1 VKPRTIVSLE
11 QALTLPY
18 CTQRL
23 AHLGWRVIRVEST
36 PLPGQRTPGDPNRYV
51 GPPVAGPDRCAYFL
65 PPNAGKEAIT
75 LDLKATEGQALL
87 GRLLRDLPADVFAV
101 NTLPGRYEKLGVSYD
116 QLARFR
122 PDLIWVGISSLGPA
136 YPDFPGYDPAL
147 QALCGYMS
155 LTGEADGPPLLSG
168 VPLVD
173 LKAGDEAFSQI
184 LLALVERAETGRGK
198 RIDVSMAQAAVSWLV
213 TQLPQL
219 ELGKAPPGRTGNEH
233 REFVPVN
240 AYPTR
245 DGFVYLAV
253 GNDRQW
259 AKLTEIPGFEGL
271 AAEGRRS
278 NAGRQAERGLIHE
291 ALREI
296 TATRSTAELSQR
308 FTHVGL
314 VHAPIQP
321 LDEVARAPWVE
332 RERPSCPLPDGR
344 ELRLAPPAT
353 SPGGAPAAPLRLGPP
368 PGYGEH
374 TTRILA
380 EIGLAEAD
388 LEGLRQRGIIT

>member
-1 VKPRTIVSLE
+1 MQPRTIVSLE

-23 AHLGWRVIRVEST
+23 AHLGWRVIRVEPT

-51 GPPVAGPDRCAYFL
+51 GPPLGGPDRCAYFL

-75 LDLKATEGQALL
+75 LDLKTPEGQALL
-87 GRLLRDLPADVFAV
+87 GRLIRDLPADVFAV
-101 NTLPGRYEKLGVSYD
+101 NTLPGRYEKLGVSYE
-116 QLARFR
+116 QLRRYR
-122 PDLIWVGISSLGPA
+122 PDLIWVGISALGPE

-147 QALCGYMS
+147 QALCGIMA
-155 LTGEADGPPLLSG
+155 LTGEPMGPPLLAG

-184 LLALVERAETGRGK
+184 LLALVERAETGQGK
-198 RIDVSMAQAAVSWLV
+198 RVDVSMAQAAVSWLV
-213 TQLPQL
+213 TQLPVV
-219 ELGKAPPGRTGNEH
+219 ELGGTPPGRTGNEH

-245 DGFVYLAV
+245 DGFLYLAV

-259 AKLTEIPGFEGL
+259 QKLTEVPGFEGL
-271 AAEGRRS
+271 ASEGRRS
-278 NAGRQAERGLIHE
+278 NAGRQAERGAIHE
-291 ALREI
+291 ALGRL
-296 TATRSTAELSQR
+296 TASRSTTELER
-308 FTHVGL
+308 LFGEAGL
-314 VHAPIQP
+314 VHAPIQS
-321 LDEVARAPWVE
+321 LEEVARAPWVA
-332 RERPSCPLPDGR
+332 RERPRCALPDGR

-353 SPGGAPAAPLRLGPP
+353 SGEGGPAGERRPSPP

-374 TTRILA
+374 TARILG
-380 EIGLAEAD
+380 EIGLGEDEIAA
-388 LEGLRQRGIIT
+388 LKKQGVIT